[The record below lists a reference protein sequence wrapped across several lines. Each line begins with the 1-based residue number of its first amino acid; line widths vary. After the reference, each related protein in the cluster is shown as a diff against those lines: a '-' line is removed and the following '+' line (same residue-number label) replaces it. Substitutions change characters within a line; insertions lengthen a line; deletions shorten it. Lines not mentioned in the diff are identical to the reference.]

1 MGEEAEDSAGG
12 SGSHRLPEPPP
23 PPRVSLRCPGA
34 GAPWGSAG
42 GIIVVGKRF
51 FWGRII
57 LGKDERA
64 GGECRGSHGGQC
76 GGSRPGRA
84 WPG

>member
-23 PPRVSLRCPGA
+23 PRVSLRCPRA

-42 GIIVVGKRF
+42 GIMVVGKRF
-51 FWGRII
+51 F
-57 LGKDERA
+57 
-64 GGECRGSHGGQC
+64 
-76 GGSRPGRA
+76 
-84 WPG
+84 